1 MRPTGMN
8 AAGESTEG
16 RGPARGSVAGSW
28 QRTRARLIARAA
40 AEGLI
45 DVAVERHDSP
55 LGRLLVAA
63 TASGLVRLGLP
74 GGSEEGF
81 LSDLAERIS
90 PRVLIAPRAVLTGTR
105 RQLDEYF
112 DLRRRDFQLELDLR
126 LAHGFRREVLAATAH
141 IPYGST
147 GTYSTVAAAAGSPRA
162 VRAAGTALAQ
172 NPVPIVVPCH
182 RVLRSDGELGNYG
195 GGPDMKAQLLRLEG
209 AL

>member
-1 MRPTGMN
+1 MR
-8 AAGESTEG
+8 E
-16 RGPARGSVAGSW
+16 
-28 QRTRARLIARAA
+28 RLIARAE

-55 LGRLLVAA
+55 LGGLLVAA
-63 TASGLVRLGLP
+63 TPSGLVRLGLP
-74 GGSEEGF
+74 GESEEQF
-81 LSDLAERIS
+81 LFELAERIS
-90 PRVLIAPRAVLTGTR
+90 PRVLIASRAAITGAR

-112 DLRRRDFQLELDLR
+112 ELRRQDFELELDMR
-126 LAHGFRREVLAATAH
+126 LARGFRREVLAATAR

-147 GTYSTVAAAAGSPRA
+147 GTYTTVATAAGSPRA

-182 RVLRSDGELGNYG
+182 RVLRSDGTLGNYG